1 MTVRDAMTPAV
12 VSVGPMHTVREAARR
27 MAQRKV
33 GAAIVIDPEAPG
45 PGIITERDVLEAIG
59 AGADPDMERVSAHL
73 TRAVVYAR
81 PSWSLEE
88 AAAAMV
94 RGGFR
99 HLVVIEDAEIA
110 GVISVRDIVGAWV
123 GEGAS
128 CALAATAAGAAASA

>member
-1 MTVRDAMTPAV
+1 MVVGDAMTPAI
-12 VSVGPMHTVREAARR
+12 VSVGPSHTIREAARR
-27 MAQRKV
+27 MTERRV

-59 AGADPDMERVSAHL
+59 AGADPDMERVSAHV
-73 TRAVVYAR
+73 TRDVVYAR

-88 AAAAMV
+88 AAASMV

-99 HLVVIEDAEIA
+99 HLVVIEDAEIT
-110 GVISVRDIVGAWV
+110 GVISVRDIIRVWV

-128 CALAATAAGAAASA
+128 CAVAAGAAAA

>member
-1 MTVRDAMTPAV
+1 MTPAI
-12 VSVGPMHTVREAARR
+12 VSVGPSHTIREAARR
-27 MAQRKV
+27 MAERRV

-59 AGADPDMERVSAHL
+59 AGADPDMERVSAHV
-73 TRAVVYAR
+73 TRDVVYAR

-88 AAAAMV
+88 AAASMV

-99 HLVVIEDAEIA
+99 HLVVIDDAEIT
-110 GVISVRDIVGAWV
+110 GVISVRDIIRAWV

-128 CALAATAAGAAASA
+128 CVVAAGAAAA